1 MSSDGKSSWVVQS
14 QSNDTPWGNE
24 TVWSSPHTVCVK
36 TLQLKKGNRT
46 SFKFNK
52 IKDELLI
59 CATGKIVAYH
69 GDEKMISS
77 QFGDLSRSS
86 VEEGMALAVQSG
98 CPYRLEAVEDSIILE
113 VSTRRLQSTDVVRL
127 HDDYSREVEYVSE
140 HMQKVI
146 EKWFLT

>member
-36 TLQLKKGNRT
+36 TLQLKKGKRN

-59 CATGKIVAYH
+59 CASGKTVAYH
-69 GDEKMISS
+69 GDERMISDGV
-77 QFGDLSRSS
+77 GDLSRSC

-98 CPYRLEAVEDSIILE
+98 CPYRLEAIEDSIILE
-113 VSTRRLQSTDVVRL
+113 VSTIKLASSDVVRL
-127 HDDYSREVEYVSE
+127 HDDYSREITYVSE
-140 HMQKVI
+140 HMEKVI